1 MFLMRRVFKKFK
13 KKNSGMKLGKQL
25 RNVGLDSN
33 LISHRYTYE
42 WFKKSS
48 FIFKIL
54 LNIYYIYLIK
64 V

>member
-1 MFLMRRVFKKFK
+1 MESIKFKSIISNFNGIFVMFLMRRVFKKFK

-42 WFKKSS
+42 
-48 FIFKIL
+48 
-54 LNIYYIYLIK
+54 
-64 V
+64 